1 MWNEIQ
7 NALNVLDITIEESL
21 HYGLKMSA
29 AETKYYTVKDLR
41 VRELMNE
48 GKSATAIELII
59 KGEPKVNDALKEYR
73 DSEVEYKNSIEAIN
87 ACKLRIRV
95 YEAQYEREW
104 EQAKRGL

>member
-41 VRELMNE
+41 VRELMDE

-59 KGEPKVNDALKEYR
+59 KGEPKVNDALQEFQDAK
-73 DSEVEYKNSIEAIN
+73 VEYDNSREAIN